1 MKAGVWSMRGGES
14 VGGNEFPERL
24 RKLRERDGKSRIILS
39 QLCGL
44 PDGAIRKY
52 ERGEVTPNIDS
63 LVAIADYFRVSTDYL
78 LGRTNY

>member
-1 MKAGVWSMRGGES
+1 MVE
-14 VGGNEFPERL
+14 NEFSKRL
-24 RKLRERDGKSRIILS
+24 RYLREREGKSRIVIS

-63 LVAIADYFRVSTDYL
+63 LIAIADHFAVSTDYL

>member
-1 MKAGVWSMRGGES
+1 MVHDG
-14 VGGNEFPERL
+14 FPVRL
-24 RKLRERDGKSRIILS
+24 QRLREREGKSRMVLS

-52 ERGEVTPNIDS
+52 ERGEARPTVES
-63 LVAIADYFRVSTDYL
+63 LVAIADHFRVSTDYL

>member
-1 MKAGVWSMRGGES
+1 M
-14 VGGNEFPERL
+14 NEFPSRL
-24 RKLRERDGKSRIILS
+24 RTLRENEGISRLVLS

-52 ERGEVTPNIDS
+52 ERKEARPTVES
-63 LVAIADYFRVSTDYL
+63 LIAIADHFRVSTDYL

>member
-1 MKAGVWSMRGGES
+1 M
-14 VGGNEFPERL
+14 NEFPSRL
-24 RKLRERDGKSRIILS
+24 RMLRENEGISRLVLS

-52 ERGEVTPNIDS
+52 ERKEARPTVES
-63 LVAIADYFRVSTDYL
+63 LIAIADHFRVSTDYL